1 MNNWEYLEACGWE
14 CLERSREDLWREPGS
29 GPGGNWLSTPDAAE
43 VQRGRDARRM
53 AYVLGYPD
61 VDTMMA
67 AIGAK
72 GRGKTEER
80 LIAQAR
86 EKGYVVACTRE
97 KRVPLLKLVAK
108 GLMVEVSPG
117 TFKLAP
123 RSGEEKST

>member
-72 GRGKTEER
+72 ERGK
-80 LIAQAR
+80 
-86 EKGYVVACTRE
+86 
-97 KRVPLLKLVAK
+97 
-108 GLMVEVSPG
+108 
-117 TFKLAP
+117 
-123 RSGEEKST
+123 